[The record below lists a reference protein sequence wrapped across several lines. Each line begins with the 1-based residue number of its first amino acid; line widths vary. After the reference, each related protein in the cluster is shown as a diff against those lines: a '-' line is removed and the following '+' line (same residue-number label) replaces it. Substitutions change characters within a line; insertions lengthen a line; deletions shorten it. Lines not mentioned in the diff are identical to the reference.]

1 MADLIPTQPAM
12 SFRAMEKLG
21 MENPFIEEALK
32 KSNVFALGY
41 DPNRL
46 IQNLLNENL
55 LNEKGKEFNITKST
69 FAGSYLPENYKERNF
84 EGRDI
89 VKEEGEKRG
98 FEKGGYAYVN
108 PLDKNLFL
116 RPERLFREQGSKDPV
131 GNAAKMNDM
140 SKEDYIK
147 LRDYMQSNEYLY
159 GTMFEEFFHR
169 GVMDKLNKD
178 YSNQYQDNILSILR
192 YNEAPKE
199 IKPLM
204 KKYIEMSEGLKSDK
218 MGLLGNKL
226 ESLESQA
233 KRMIDEK
240 NKDYITGKTVFD
252 SLKDKLFK
260 FTKGLLGD

>member
-46 IQNLLNENL
+46 IQNLLNEDT
-55 LNEKGKEFNITKST
+55 GRGFNITKSN

-84 EGRDI
+84 KGRDI
-89 VKEEGEKRG
+89 VNAEGERRG

-108 PLDKNLFL
+108 PLDKNMFL
-116 RPERLFREQGSKDPV
+116 RPERLFTEQGSKDPV

-204 KKYIEMSEGLKSDK
+204 KKYIENTEGLKSDK
-218 MGLLGNKL
+218 LGLLGDKL

-240 NKDYITGKTVFD
+240 NKDYVTGKNVFD

-260 FTKGLLGD
+260 FTTGLLGD

>member
-21 MENPFIEEALK
+21 MENPFINDALK
-32 KSNVFALGY
+32 KSNIFALGY

-46 IQNLLNENL
+46 IQNLINEDTGRNFGITESNL
-55 LNEKGKEFNITKST
+55 G
-69 FAGSYLPENYKERNF
+69 GMYVPENYQERNI
-84 EGRDI
+84 GTRDI
-89 VKEEGEKRG
+89 IHKEAEQRG
-98 FEKGGYAYVN
+98 LEKGGYAYVN
-108 PLDKNLFL
+108 PLDKNMFL
-116 RPERLFREQGSKDPV
+116 RPERLYTEQGREDPI
-131 GNAAKMNDM
+131 GDAAKKNDM
-140 SKEDYIK
+140 SREDYIK

-169 GVMDKLNKD
+169 GVMDKLGKD
-178 YSNQYQDNILSILR
+178 YSNQQQDDMLSILR

-218 MGLLGNKL
+218 MGLIGDRL
-226 ESLESQA
+226 ESLESKA
-233 KRMIDEK
+233 KRIMDEK
-240 NKDYITGKTVFD
+240 NKDYVVGKNIFD
-252 SLKDKLFK
+252 SIKDKLFK

>member
-41 DPNRL
+41 NPNRL
-46 IQNLLNENL
+46 IQNLLNEDTG
-55 LNEKGKEFNITKST
+55 KGFSVTESN
-69 FAGSYLPENYKERNF
+69 FAGSYLPENYEQRNI
-84 EGRDI
+84 GARDI
-89 VKEEGEKRG
+89 VKTEGERRG
-98 FEKGGYAYVN
+98 FDKGGYAYVN
-108 PLDKNLFL
+108 PLDKTLFL
-116 RPERLFREQGSKDPV
+116 RPERLYREQGREDPI
-131 GNAAKMNDM
+131 GDAAKINDM

-147 LRDYMQSNEYLY
+147 LRDYFESNDYLY

-199 IKPLM
+199 IKPLI
-204 KKYIEMSEGLKSDK
+204 KKYIENTEGLKSDK
-218 MGLLGNKL
+218 LGLLGKKL

-233 KRMIDEK
+233 KRMIEENNK
-240 NKDYITGKTVFD
+240 NYVTGKNVFD